1 MLACMWLVEC
11 STTALN
17 YSSSWRACW
26 RVHVGVHVARG
37 MLDCNRLPLEWASM
51 LACTWLVECLTTALN
66 YSSSWRACWRARG
79 SWNA

>member
-37 MLDCNRLPLEWASM
+37 MLDCNRLPLE
-51 LACTWLVECLTTALN
+51 LACMWLVECLTVTD
-66 YSSSWRACWRARG
+66 YRSSGRACWRARG